1 MQHFIEVTITA
12 DSSDA
17 SAKVRRA
24 AIRVDQIT
32 GLVDV
37 SSDEFMDRPKTRLHL
52 SEPTDF
58 ESDAEAGG
66 VVRSTR
72 QVFVKEDF
80 DTISRRIA
88 EAGQPPR

>member
-32 GLVDV
+32 GLV
-37 SSDEFMDRPKTRLHL
+37 L
-52 SEPTDF
+52 SL
-58 ESDAEAGG
+58 
-66 VVRSTR
+66 
-72 QVFVKEDF
+72 
-80 DTISRRIA
+80 IHI
-88 EAGQPPR
+88 